1 MRGHDSRN
9 TIHGILFKKEEKM
22 SITGSERGVL
32 RIVERLGEVSE
43 AAISS
48 QMGVSLPYAKD
59 LCTSLI
65 KSGYLS
71 RTTGGYN
78 LTPEGK
84 RVLKPYKTGGI
95 IGVGRRAAAAYP
107 TLPPPG

>member
-1 MRGHDSRN
+1 M
-9 TIHGILFKKEEKM
+9 GI
-22 SITGSERGVL
+22 SGSGQGVL

-48 QMGVSLPYAKD
+48 QMGVSLHYAED

-65 KSGYLS
+65 KTGYLS
-71 RTTGGYN
+71 KTREGYE
-78 LTPEGK
+78 LTSEGK
-84 RVLKPYKTGGI
+84 KVLKPYKTGGV

>member
-1 MRGHDSRN
+1 MTVS
-9 TIHGILFKKEEKM
+9 
-22 SITGSERGVL
+22 GSERGVL
-32 RIVERLGEVSE
+32 KIVEKLGEVSE

-48 QMGVSLPYAKD
+48 QIGVSLPYAKG

-71 RTTGGYN
+71 KTAGRYE
-78 LTPEGK
+78 LTSEGE

>member
-1 MRGHDSRN
+1 M
-9 TIHGILFKKEEKM
+9 T
-22 SITGSERGVL
+22 ITGSERGVL
-32 RIVERLGEVSE
+32 RIVEELEGASG

-48 QMGVSLPYAKD
+48 RMGVSLPYAED
-59 LCTSLI
+59 LCSSLT

-71 RTTGGYN
+71 KTTGGYE
-78 LTPEGK
+78 LTSEGE

>member
-1 MRGHDSRN
+1 M
-9 TIHGILFKKEEKM
+9 TA
-22 SITGSERGVL
+22 TGSERGVL
-32 RIVERLGEVSE
+32 RIVERLGEASE
-43 AAISS
+43 TAISS
-48 QMGVSLPYAKD
+48 QMGVSLHYAKD
-59 LCTSLI
+59 LCSSLI

-71 RTTGGYN
+71 KTTGGYE
-78 LTPEGK
+78 LTSKGE